1 MNTKTG
7 LLALGLFTLGGILT
21 VSCGGSSG
29 SDDENTTA
37 GKTSTGGA
45 TSTAGTTSG
54 AGATSTAGSGNNT
67 AGSDNTAGTA
77 NNNGGAGNNNNGGAG
92 NDNQGGDNNFPGF
105 GGAGT
110 VPGCPADQPANDAT
124 CMREGFNRFGCPY
137 NDGAI
142 VCSCEGPQQMRVWNC
157 DAPDQGQ
164 GGADGGFGQATCPAD
179 ADVGADCSD
188 GPGLCS
194 NQNCICGENDKI
206 SFCFGG

>member
-54 AGATSTAGSGNNT
+54 AGTTSTAGSGNNT
-67 AGSDNTAGTA
+67 AGSDNNTAGTG
-77 NNNGGAGNNNNGGAG
+77 NNNGGTGNNNGGAG

-110 VPGCPADQPANDAT
+110 IPGCPTAQPTDGAE
-124 CMREGFNRFGCPY
+124 CMREGINRFGCPY
-137 NDGAI
+137 DDGAM
-142 VCSCEGPQQMRVWNC
+142 VCTCEGQQQNRTWNC
-157 DAPDQGQ
+157 EAPNQGQ
-164 GGADGGFGQATCPAD
+164 GGDNGGFGQATCPANAEDD
-179 ADVGADCSD
+179 APCTGQGMCTGQACFCNN
-188 GPGLCS
+188 G
-194 NQNCICGENDKI
+194 QTI
-206 SFCFGG
+206 CFGD